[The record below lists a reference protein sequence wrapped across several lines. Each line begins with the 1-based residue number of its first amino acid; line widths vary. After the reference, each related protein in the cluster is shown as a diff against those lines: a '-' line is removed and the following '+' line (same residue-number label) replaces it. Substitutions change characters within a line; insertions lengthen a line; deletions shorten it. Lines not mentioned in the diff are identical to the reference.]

1 MEKIEMVDLVGQY
14 HRLKKEIDAAIFST
28 IEEGRFINGPQIQ
41 AFQKNFEAY
50 LGVRNV
56 IPCANGTDALQIAL
70 MSLGLK
76 PGEEVIVPSF
86 TYVATAEVIGLLG
99 LTPVMVDVD
108 YSSFTISVE
117 NIEKA
122 ITDKTKAV
130 VPVHLFGQSCDM
142 APIMELAKKY
152 NLYVIEDNAQ
162 AVGAEYIY
170 SSQLHK
176 KTGTIGTIG
185 CISFFPSKNLGCY
198 GDGGAIVTNDDE
210 LAQKIKMI
218 ANHGQ
223 RIKYHHD
230 LIGCNSRLD
239 SIQAAVLNVKLQY
252 LDDFAKARILVA
264 GYYDKE
270 LSCIEEILLPKHFSY
285 SSHVYHQYTLRVKNG
300 RRDDLQSYLKEKG
313 VPSMV
318 YYPLPLDEQP
328 AFKSISRVAEEL
340 HNAKQLCSEVL
351 SIPIHTEMTEES
363 LVYIVEQIKSFFN

>member
-142 APIMELAKKY
+142 APIMELAEKY
-152 NLYVIEDNAQ
+152 DLYVIEDNAQ